1 MDLIAIVEYALKP
14 VMYVWR
20 QLKKYYTSE
29 ADNGIDQ
36 AFQFALDDWSQHPPP
51 PATGSA

>member
-1 MDLIAIVEYALKP
+1 MDPFTLGEYALKA
-14 VMYVWR
+14 VLKVGL